1 MIGTREKAEVY
12 KLGLLIGYFKL
23 EEFIIWI
30 DKTIENEEKP
40 DIGIIEIA
48 YSTNRSI
55 NDVIS
60 LISNINSD
68 FNSKIPVRILL
79 GLMYKDFL
87 GGRILIEDITS
98 KLYLLSQYLTEINL
112 EEHIIRELN
121 TMDDYHYIYSDDQI
135 KQKLEELLKSFT
147 ENYTYLWLE

>member
-1 MIGTREKAEVY
+1 MIGIREKAEVY

-23 EEFIIWI
+23 EEIFHWI

-48 YSTNRSI
+48 YSTNRNR

-60 LISNINSD
+60 LINNINGEFS
-68 FNSKIPVRILL
+68 SKVPVRILL

-87 GGRILIEDITS
+87 GGRIVLEDMTS
-98 KLYLLSQYLTEINL
+98 KLYSLSQYLTKINL

-121 TMDDYHYIYSDDQI
+121 TINDYHHFYSDDQI
-135 KQKLEELLKSFT
+135 KQKLEELLKSIT
-147 ENYTYLWLE
+147 ENYAYLWLE